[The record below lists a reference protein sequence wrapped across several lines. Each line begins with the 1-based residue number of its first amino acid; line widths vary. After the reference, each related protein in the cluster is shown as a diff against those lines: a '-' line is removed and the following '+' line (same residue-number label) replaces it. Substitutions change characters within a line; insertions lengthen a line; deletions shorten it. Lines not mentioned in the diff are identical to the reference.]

1 MEEKLDPGRD
11 VTDQEKRYLQCMS
24 QSLWVWSEKGPQLLC
39 LSPGALDQLE
49 VELEQVKTDW
59 LSRVEEMRALCDS
72 KQREVEQ
79 EQ

>member
-1 MEEKLDPGRD
+1 MAPL
-11 VTDQEKRYLQCMS
+11 S
-24 QSLWVWSEKGPQLLC
+24 

-49 VELEQVKTDW
+49 VELEQVKADW

-72 KQREVEQ
+72 RQREVEQ